1 MPEFTVHLTAH
12 ARADLDALPEEDR
25 SALIR
30 AVRTLRHSPFPRRG
44 KIKRLKGFPF
54 PLYRLRAG
62 SQRVLYRIDGEVVTI
77 MRVIARRDLERIL
90 RRLHG

>member
-1 MPEFTVHLTAH
+1 MPEFTVHLTTH
-12 ARADLDALPEEDR
+12 ARADLDTLPEEDR
-25 SALIR
+25 SALVQ
-30 AVRTLRHSPFPRRG
+30 AVRTLRHSPFPRRR

-62 SQRVLYRIDGEVVTI
+62 NQRVLYRIDGEVVTI

-90 RRLHG
+90 RRLLG